1 MDAAGRLFVALVGLW
16 AALAGHLTQA
26 QEQAPGQEQSSTHI
40 TFSAPHGS
48 DADGAQPYLGLNLGR
63 GLTSNCPTTQ
73 LFCEN
78 HDRSAQLYAGRMF
91 DAHWGAEIG
100 YVDTGRLL
108 RPLSESR
115 AQGLNLSLVGRT
127 RVSQV
132 DVFGK
137 VGTTYG
143 RSDTSVMG
151 NTGASGPEQGFGLSW
166 SGGMSY
172 VITPRLSATLEI
184 GSYDLRMQGGPVR
197 STSLGLHYRY

>member
-1 MDAAGRLFVALVGLW
+1 MGTAGRVFVVSAGLW
-16 AALAGHLTQA
+16 AGLAASLAQT
-26 QEQAPGQEQSSTHI
+26 QEQAPTT
-40 TFSAPHGS
+40 TFSAPHGYAIPGTGS
-48 DADGAQPYLGLNLGR
+48 YLGLNLGR
-63 GLTSNCPTTQ
+63 GITSNCPTTQ

-78 HDRSAQLYAGRMF
+78 RDRSAQLYAGRMF
-91 DAHWGAEIG
+91 DSHWGAEVG

-115 AQGLNLSLVGRT
+115 AQGLNLSLVGRAH
-127 RVSQV
+127 VSSM

-151 NTGASGPEQGFGLSW
+151 NTAAGGPEQGVGLSW
-166 SGGMSY
+166 GGGMRY
-172 VITPRLSATLEI
+172 EITPRLSATLEW

-197 STSLGLHYRY
+197 STSLGLQYRY